1 MLEARNII
9 KLKLDRKSLAEHSA
23 LPAPRY
29 AAKPLIGKFAAFN
42 DTIVTTVA
50 KVDMDTF
57 KRQMDEA
64 RAHGTSLLCSDQ
76 NDNAVGV
83 SAATS
88 LIKSGDV
95 MRKNLIVPQDMLRFD
110 RDLAEHIVIGA
121 FIRGSV
127 EDGDLM
133 CGDDVELAGWATA
146 KDIQMLQS
154 DTPPTFQSKLRVMAL
169 PCGLLRP
176 MSTLLAKIETGELK
190 PGCGKL
196 KRRAVMYAGPVV

>member
-1 MLEARNII
+1 MLEARNIV
-9 KLKLDRKSLAEHSA
+9 KLKLDRRALEAHTA

-29 AAKPLIGKFAAFN
+29 VAKPLIGKFAAFN

-50 KVDMDTF
+50 KVDVDEF
-57 KRQMDEA
+57 KLQMNAA
-64 RAHGTSLLCSDQ
+64 RAHGASLLCSDA
-76 NDNAVGV
+76 NDNTVGI

-95 MRKNLIVPQDMLRFD
+95 LRKNLIVPQDMLRFD
-110 RDLAEHIVIGA
+110 RDLADHIVIGA
-121 FIRGSV
+121 FIRGRV

-154 DTPPTFQSKLRVMAL
+154 SAPPTFQSKLSVMAL

-176 MSTLLAKIETGELK
+176 MSTLLAKIEAGELK
-190 PGCGKL
+190 PYRGKL
-196 KRRAVMYAGPVV
+196 KQRAGQYAEFAV